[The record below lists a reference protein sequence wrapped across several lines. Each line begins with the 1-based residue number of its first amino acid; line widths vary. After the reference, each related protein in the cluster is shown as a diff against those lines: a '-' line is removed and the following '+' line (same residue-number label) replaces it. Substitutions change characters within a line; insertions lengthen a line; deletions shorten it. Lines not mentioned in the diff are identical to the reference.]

1 MKRHSFFFFFFF
13 LNLFFIFFYF
23 IFPYGI
29 KINSALCTV
38 ALLEVRDPSHLN
50 VGQNKLLTAGRGTE
64 QNFLL
69 RIDLV
74 VDFIVME
81 VNMDPLDVYAVP
93 PAVRMEMLRLPL
105 GDTLCP
111 HEIPA
116 DYPVMLCHWQ

>member
-1 MKRHSFFFFFFF
+1 MKRDSFFFFFFS
-13 LNLFFIFFYF
+13 
-23 IFPYGI
+23 FPYGI

-38 ALLEVRDPSHLN
+38 ALLEVTDTSHLN
-50 VGQNKLLTAGRGTE
+50 VGQNKLLTAGKGTE

-81 VNMDPLDVYAVP
+81 VNMVPLDVRAVP
-93 PAVRMEMLRLPL
+93 PALRMEMLRLSM

-116 DYPVMLCHWQ
+116 NYPVMLCHWQ